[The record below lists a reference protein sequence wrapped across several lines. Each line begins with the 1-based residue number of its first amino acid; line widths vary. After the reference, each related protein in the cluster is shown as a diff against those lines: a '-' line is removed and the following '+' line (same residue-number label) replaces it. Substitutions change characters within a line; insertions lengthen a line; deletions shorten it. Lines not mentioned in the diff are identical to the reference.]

1 MRDWPPA
8 GANDPVLVSLK
19 LIALIFILSCLPA
32 LADPLADPSADPLP
46 AQGNGAIVSGR
57 AHVERAAQGTYIHID
72 AAGDGT
78 AVTGYIPFGHHGSYP
93 DLDAIDGHQ
102 ITMTGVVLWDGRAMI
117 TLTDPRQLTLG

>member
-32 LADPLADPSADPLP
+32 LADPLP

-57 AHVERAAQGTYIHID
+57 AHVERTAQGTYIHVD
-72 AAGDGT
+72 AGRDGT
-78 AVTGYIPFGHHGSYP
+78 AVAGYIPFGHHGSYP
-93 DLDAIDGHQ
+93 DLDMIDGRQ
-102 ITMTGVVLWDGRAMI
+102 VTMTGVVLWDGRAMI
-117 TLTDPRQLTLG
+117 TLTDPRQLRVG